1 MPFDQRRCSK
11 SFRIVEIT
19 RLVENYNRS
28 RVVDMNNKLSQIL
41 KLVGSLKKQELILL
55 NQTVVALIKSQNDI
69 EFAKAATSYQRGDIV
84 SFLDSSGVKMH
95 GVIAK
100 KNPKTIQVITQDNYY
115 VNIPATYLT
124 LENNPS
130 TKLLNFKKAVAP
142 SYEEIHE
149 LLGFKEKK

>member
-1 MPFDQRRCSK
+1 MKGRVPFDQRRCSK

-19 RLVENYNRS
+19 RLVENYNRN

-55 NQTVVALIKSQNDI
+55 NQTVVALIKSQCDI
-69 EFAKAATSYQRGDIV
+69 DFAKASTPYKRGDIV

-130 TKLLNFKKAVAP
+130 TKLLNLKKAVAP
-142 SYEEIHE
+142 SYHE
-149 LLGFKEKK
+149 MS

>member
-1 MPFDQRRCSK
+1 
-11 SFRIVEIT
+11 
-19 RLVENYNRS
+19 
-28 RVVDMNNKLSQIL
+28 MNNKLSQIL

-142 SYEEIHE
+142 SYEELHE

>member
-1 MPFDQRRCSK
+1 
-11 SFRIVEIT
+11 
-19 RLVENYNRS
+19 
-28 RVVDMNNKLSQIL
+28 MNNKLSQIL

-55 NQTVVALIKSQNDI
+55 NQTVVALIKSQSDI
-69 EFAKAATSYQRGDIV
+69 EFAKAATSYKRGDIV

-124 LENNPS
+124 LEKNPS
-130 TKLLNFKKAVAP
+130 TTLLNFKKAVAP
-142 SYEEIHE
+142 SFQQMSEI
-149 LLGFKEKK
+149 LGFKEKK

>member
-1 MPFDQRRCSK
+1 
-11 SFRIVEIT
+11 
-19 RLVENYNRS
+19 
-28 RVVDMNNKLSQIL
+28 MNNKLSQIL

-55 NQTVVALIKSQNDI
+55 NQTVVALIKSQCDI
-69 EFAKAATSYQRGDIV
+69 DFAKASTPYKRGDIV

-130 TKLLNFKKAVAP
+130 TKLLNLKKAVAP
-142 SYEEIHE
+142 SYHE
-149 LLGFKEKK
+149 MS